1 MKKFT
6 LILVLLLSLIC
17 TACENN
23 LHVEKGIFIVKRVRL
38 ETHPVLINKKV
49 GKYNVQIESTHPRGQ
64 CIIFNTD
71 SIYNPG
77 DTLYIKK

>member
-23 LHVEKGIFIVKRVRL
+23 LRVEKGILIVKRVRL
-38 ETHPVLINKKV
+38 ETHPGLKKV
-49 GKYNVQIESTHPRGQ
+49 GKYNVQIESTCPKGQ

-77 DTLYIKK
+77 DTLYIKN